1 MINNNSKKNITLY
14 FLKLFFFLSASLV
27 LSSCSENST
36 DNRQSEQQKNTI
48 ELYTDDFDQIKKR
61 KLLRVLIP
69 RTEGR
74 TYLPR
79 KGYPLDIELE
89 QLKQFSE
96 KHELEIEKV
105 YVPDFDQLIPSLI
118 DGKGDIIAANMT
130 VTDERKAFVDFSL
143 PIHHVRQKLVQ
154 RASDIPVKKRTSL
167 KGKKIAI
174 KPSSSFW
181 ATTQKLK
188 DKYPSIQIISL
199 ANNLDIDVIL
209 DKLSNNEFDA
219 TIQDTNLIDSIL
231 TYRNDIQATLTLSKE
246 EPIGWGIRQEN
257 QLLKQ
262 TLNNYVQVQ
271 ELNQQDNQPH
281 TTDWKDI
288 KKRKVIRMLTRNN
301 AANYFLYRGE
311 LLGFEYE
318 LAKEFAKKNK
328 LRLEVIVPPD
338 NEDLFD
344 WLSDGKGDFIAA
356 SLSPTKDREERP
368 VKFSRHYLKTSHQL
382 VQRKNEDTITTMEQ
396 LNGRTIAIRKSSAY
410 HETIKNLQNI
420 GIKVEIE
427 FVPEELETEAIINRI
442 AIGQYDL
449 TIADSHLLQLELLW
463 REDIQSALSLSE
475 EKKVGWVVRNNNPN
489 LLNRINVFHKK
500 YYRGL
505 FYNLT
510 FQKYFVNPTHS
521 QAINSDQL
529 TDSQTLSPFD
539 ELVKKYADQYGF
551 DWKLITAQMYQ
562 ESRFNPEARSWVGAL
577 GLLQVMP
584 KTAKEFGFKNH
595 KKLKN
600 PDTGLHAGVKYLQWV
615 QERFDHEL
623 PVKDRMWFTLAAYNA
638 GVGHVRD
645 ARRLAKQK
653 GWNSNRWFNNVE
665 RAMLLLRL
673 KKYYRKARFGF
684 VRGREPVNYVRKI
697 KQHYEAYRK
706 LLPET
711 TAMSSSVL
719 ATQLNEP

>member
-1 MINNNSKKNITLY
+1 MTDKTLIRNVLTY
-14 FLKLFFFLSASLV
+14 LLKLFFLINTSLV
-27 LSSCSENST
+27 LLSCGENGSSNGQYNGEKKNSV
-36 DNRQSEQQKNTI
+36 Q
-48 ELYTDDFDQIKKR
+48 LYTDDFDQIKQR
-61 KLLRVLIP
+61 NTLRVLIP

-74 TYLPR
+74 IYLPR

-89 QLKQFSE
+89 QLKQFSD
-96 KHELEIEKV
+96 KHELDFETV
-105 YVPDFDQLIPSLI
+105 HVPDFDQLIPSLI

-130 VTDERKAFVDFSL
+130 VTEERKAFIDFSL

-154 RASDIPVKKRTSL
+154 RADDTPIKKRSSL
-167 KGKKIAI
+167 KGKRIAI

-181 ATTQKLK
+181 ATAQKLK

-199 ANNLDIDVIL
+199 TNTLDIDEIL

-219 TIQDTNLIDSIL
+219 TIQDTNLIESIL
-231 TYRNDIQATLTLSKE
+231 SYRDDIQSTLTLSKE

-257 QLLKQ
+257 QILKQ

-288 KKRKVIRMLTRNN
+288 KKRKVLRMITRNN

-328 LRLEVIVPPD
+328 LRLEVIVPPE

-344 WLSDGKGDFIAA
+344 WLSTGKGDFIAA
-356 SLSPTKDREERP
+356 SLSPTKDREEKP

-382 VQRKNEDTITTMEQ
+382 VQRNNESAITTMEQ
-396 LNGRTIAIRKSSAY
+396 LNGRTIAVRKSSAY
-410 HETIKNLQNI
+410 HETVKNLQNI

-427 FVPEELETEAIINRI
+427 FVPEELETEAIINRTT
-442 AIGQYDL
+442 IGQYDL

-463 REDIQSALSLSE
+463 RDDIQSALSLSE
-475 EKKVGWVVRNNNPN
+475 EKNLGWVVRNNNPN
-489 LLNRINVFHKK
+489 LLKKINAFHKK

-510 FQKYFVNPTHS
+510 FQKYFVNPSHS
-521 QAINSDQL
+521 QAININQP
-529 TDSQTLSPFD
+529 TDSQTLSPYD
-539 ELVKKYADQYGF
+539 DLVQKYANQYGF

-562 ESRFNPEARSWVGAL
+562 ESRFNPEAKSWVGAL

-595 KKLKN
+595 NTLKD

-615 QERFDHEL
+615 QKRFDHEL

-706 LLPET
+706 LLPES
-711 TAMSSSVL
+711 TALSNPSPL
-719 ATQLNEP
+719 ALK

>member
-1 MINNNSKKNITLY
+1 MTDKNLMKY
-14 FLKLFFFLSASLV
+14 FSVYLLKLLLFICTSSTLI
-27 LSSCSENST
+27 SCSDNSHDYAHDENT
-36 DNRQSEQQKNTI
+36 EQDTSH
-48 ELYTDDFDQIKKR
+48 LYTDDFDQIKKR

-74 TYLPR
+74 IYLPR
-79 KGYPLDIELE
+79 KAYPLDIELE

-96 KHELEIEKV
+96 KHELEIEKI

-130 VTDERKAFVDFSL
+130 VTEDRKAFIDFSL

-154 RASDIPVKKRTSL
+154 RATDTPIKKRSSL
-167 KGKKIAI
+167 KGKRIAI

-181 ATTQKLK
+181 ATAQKLK

-199 ANNLDIDVIL
+199 ANNLDIDEIL
-209 DKLSNNEFDA
+209 DKLNNNEFDA

-231 TYRNDIQATLTLSKE
+231 TYRNDIQSTLTLSKE

-257 QLLKQ
+257 PLLEQ
-262 TLNNYVQVQ
+262 TLNNHVQVQ

-338 NEDLFD
+338 NEDLFE
-344 WLSDGKGDFIAA
+344 WLSSGKGDFIAA
-356 SLSPTKDREERP
+356 SLSPTKDRTEKP

-382 VQRKNEDTITTMEQ
+382 VQRKNEPTITAMEQ
-396 LNGRTIAIRKSSAY
+396 LNGRTIAVRKSSAY
-410 HETIKNLQNI
+410 LETLKNLQNI
-420 GIKVEIE
+420 GIKVEVE

-442 AIGQYDL
+442 TIGQYDL

-463 REDIQSALSLSE
+463 RDDIQSALSLSE
-475 EKKVGWVVRNNNPN
+475 EKNVGWVIRNNNPV
-489 LLNRINVFHKK
+489 LLNKINAFHRK

-521 QAINSDQL
+521 LAINSNQP

-595 KKLKN
+595 KKLKD
-600 PDTGLHAGVKYLQWV
+600 PETGLHAGVKYLQWV

-711 TAMSSSVL
+711 TAVSGSAL
-719 ATQLNEP
+719 ATHN